1 MYENLKLFKGHIYM
15 LFTKKW
21 KGTSLF
27 LAEFHGK
34 YLSLSIWKR
43 RAWLPADCLLLGH
56 VCWEPYHL
64 AVGSPS
70 YTQDNRLPRET
81 QQVNAHTPRRRA
93 S

>member
-34 YLSLSIWKR
+34 YLSLSI
-43 RAWLPADCLLLGH
+43 
-56 VCWEPYHL
+56 
-64 AVGSPS
+64 
-70 YTQDNRLPRET
+70 
-81 QQVNAHTPRRRA
+81 
-93 S
+93 